1 MVECYRIVVEQ
12 IRFVCHIEKSEPD
25 QRRFWGRGYIHT
37 RSDGT
42 TVVDHSGDVVD
53 DLTSQRELENAF
65 YKYVTDYRTGDME
78 HSAFGA
84 ATMIEGFVV
93 TAEKKSAGLFPTDMD
108 EGVFVGFEANDSDEG
123 DVLWEGVKSGRLKDL
138 SIVGQGTREAI

>member
-1 MVECYRIVVEQ
+1 MVEQ

-93 TAEKKSAGLFPTDMD
+93 TAEKKNAGLFPTDMD
-108 EGVFVGFEANDSDEG
+108 EGVYVGFEANDSDEG
-123 DVLWEGVKSGRLKDL
+123 DVLWEGVKTGRLKDL

>member
-1 MVECYRIVVEQ
+1 MVEQ

-37 RSDGT
+37 RSDGS

-108 EGVFVGFEANDSDEG
+108 EGVYVGFEANDSDEG
-123 DVLWEGVKSGRLKDL
+123 DVLWEGVKTGRLKDL

>member
-1 MVECYRIVVEQ
+1 MTFMEQ

-42 TVVDHSGDVVD
+42 PVVDHSGDVVD

-78 HSAFGA
+78 HQAFGA

-93 TAEKKSAGLFPTDMD
+93 TAEKKNAGLFPTDMD
-108 EGVFVGFEANDSDEG
+108 EGVYVGFEANETDEG
-123 DVLWEGVKSGRLKDL
+123 DVLWDGVKSGRLKDL
-138 SIVGQGTREAI
+138 SIVGTGTREAI

>member
-1 MVECYRIVVEQ
+1 MVEQ

-42 TVVDHSGDVVD
+42 TVVDHSGDVID
-53 DLTSQRELENAF
+53 DVSSQRELENAF

-78 HSAFGA
+78 HATFGA

-93 TAEKKSAGLFPTDMD
+93 TQEKKNAGLFPDDMD
-108 EGVFVGFEANDSDEG
+108 EGVYVGFQARDTEAG
-123 DVLWEGVKSGRLKDL
+123 DLLWDGVKSGRLDAL
-138 SIVGQGTREAI
+138 SIVGEGTRETI

>member
-1 MVECYRIVVEQ
+1 MVEQ

-108 EGVFVGFEANDSDEG
+108 EGVYVGFEANDSDEG